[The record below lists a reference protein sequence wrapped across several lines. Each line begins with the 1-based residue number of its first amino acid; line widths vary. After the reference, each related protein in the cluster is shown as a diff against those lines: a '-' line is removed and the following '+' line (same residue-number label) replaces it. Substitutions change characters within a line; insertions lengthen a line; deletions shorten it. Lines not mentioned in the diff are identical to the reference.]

1 MVEFIIGSSG
11 TGKTTAMFERIK
23 ERSELGI
30 PQIILVPEQ
39 YSTEFDKKLYFH
51 IGAKAFNELLSMT
64 FSSLSRH
71 LFQIYGEPDRK
82 GEYADD
88 LARLILIYQAV
99 SAAKSNPNQLS
110 FFSRSCN
117 QTGFAEEVLKLIND
131 MKRSGIS
138 PQKLMQKAEFL
149 TDRLKDKTS
158 DIAEIYY
165 EYEFLMEKYGFKDN
179 LENIREAAKI
189 ANFQNFFSGKTVY
202 FDEFESFTVDQID
215 MIKVMLSAADDVV
228 ITLRTDDVNAGE
240 FTLFET
246 VNSTYKQI
254 AEICREMNIKSRLT
268 KLEKSYRFKSSDLK
282 YLNERAMRN
291 IPDSPETAPEAGNIR
306 IFEAHDMYNEAE
318 YVCAEI
324 KRLIYADKSLKYRD
338 IAIISNNIED
348 YADVFKAALSRYEI
362 PYFMSIEKPVNHTA
376 VMAFFLSLLDIL
388 TAKRFR
394 SEQIF
399 RFMKCGLLDIDITD
413 ISILENY
420 CYKWE
425 IDGRMWNEEF
435 TAADDNQE
443 ISENLRKQII
453 IPVIKLKKSLKKDIS
468 AEEISR
474 ILYEYLVD
482 SMAERNLGIL
492 MNRLI
497 KSDRDNDAAELKRL
511 WGCLMD
517 ILDSIASTLGGNK
530 IPFSD
535 IAAIMRSMIGRITY
549 SVPPQTLDSVIAAS
563 ARTARLSTP
572 KIIFVVG
579 ASEGDFPNQVNL
591 HGLFSDGD
599 KQKLSIQG
607 IDISRP
613 VTDLIAS
620 ERLIVYKSLTSASE
634 KLYLTYPL
642 SDLSGQAKY
651 PAQII
656 EQITSMFST
665 EILITEDSL
674 SPDFYAV
681 TMPAA
686 YYHYMRDRAECSVG
700 ISSIYETIMSDDD
713 YSRRMISALSK
724 KDEVHDYHISTGI
737 MEKLR
742 SFNPLY
748 LSPTAVEDFNRCHFM
763 YFCSSFLKL
772 YVPEK
777 MDLDMRIA
785 GELTHSC
792 FFSILASRSKKE
804 FEQLPYDK
812 LREEIQSAAK
822 KYREEKMAGD
832 FGKTPRFELFFNKL
846 IERLENVFLHMQYSL
861 MAGEFSPDSFELDLH
876 NVIRLNFGNGKS
888 LRFGGVIDRADIW
901 IHGDEKYF
909 RVVDYKSSG
918 KVINEKTL
926 AGGLNLQMLLYLF
939 ASAERGSKYEG
950 FIPAGVLYN
959 PIQISD
965 IEAEEA
971 KIPDFNQTEV
981 DSQLRTTGLI
991 IDVRYVLEAMES
1003 KLSGRYIPAKINK
1016 DGTLRSGSSVISSDR
1031 MELLKSFVYES
1042 LREAAESMYS
1052 GDINA
1057 DPLIEGKK
1065 LPCTYCAYS
1074 NICGNRIRK
1083 IFHKPDAEKIKKAA
1097 KILGREVEK

>member
-11 TGKTTAMFERIK
+11 TAKTTTMFERIK
-23 ERSELGI
+23 ERSELGKS
-30 PQIILVPEQ
+30 QITLVPEQ

-82 GEYADD
+82 GEYADE

-99 SAAKSNPNQLS
+99 AEAKSNPNQLS

-131 MKRSGIS
+131 MKRAGIS

-149 TDRLKDKTS
+149 TDRLRDKTA

-165 EYEFLMEKYGFKDN
+165 EYEFLMEQYGFKDN
-179 LENIREAAKI
+179 LENIREASKI

-202 FDEFESFTVDQID
+202 LDEFESFTADQID
-215 MIKVMLSAADDVV
+215 MIKVMLSSADDVV

-246 VNSTYKQI
+246 VNSTYRHI
-254 AEICREMNIKSRLT
+254 AEMCREMNIEFKLT
-268 KLEKSYRFKSSDLK
+268 KLEKSFRFKSPDLR
-282 YLNERAMRN
+282 YLSERAMRS
-291 IPDSPETAPEAGNIR
+291 IPDSSETAPQADNIR
-306 IFEAHDMYNEAE
+306 IFEAHDMYSEAE

-324 KRLIYADKSLKYRD
+324 KRIMYADKSLKYRD

-348 YADVFKAALSRYEI
+348 YADVLKAALSRYEI
-362 PYFMSIEKPVNHTA
+362 PYFMSIEKSVNHTA

-388 TAKRFR
+388 TVKHFR

-399 RFMKCGLLDIDITD
+399 RLMKCGLLDADITD

-420 CYKWE
+420 CYKWG

-435 TAADDNQE
+435 TASDDNQE

-453 IPVIKLKKSLKKDIS
+453 IPIMKLKNALKKDIS

-474 ILYEYLVD
+474 MLYEYLVD
-482 SMAERNLGIL
+482 SMVERNLGVL

-497 KSDRDNDAAELKRL
+497 KSDRDNEAAELKRL

-517 ILDSIASTLGGNK
+517 ILDSIASTLGENK
-530 IPFSD
+530 LPFSD

-549 SVPPQTLDSVIAAS
+549 SVPPQTLDSVTAAS
-563 ARTARLSTP
+563 ARTARLSAP

-607 IDISRP
+607 IDIARP
-613 VTDLIAS
+613 LTDLIAS

-642 SDLSGQAKY
+642 SDLAGQAKY

-656 EQITSMFST
+656 EQITAMFNT

-686 YYHYMRDRAECSVG
+686 YYHYMRDRAECSVE
-700 ISSIYETIMSDDD
+700 ISSIYETIMSDPD

-724 KDEVHDYHISTGI
+724 KDEVHDYHISSEI

-748 LSPTAVEDFNRCHFM
+748 LSPTAVENFNRCHFM
-763 YFCSSFLKL
+763 YFCSSFLRL
-772 YVPEK
+772 QMPEK
-777 MDLDMRIA
+777 IDLDIRIA

-792 FFSILASRSKKE
+792 FYSILASRSKKE
-804 FEQLPYDK
+804 FEQLPYDN
-812 LREEIQSAAK
+812 LRNEIQSAAK
-822 KYREEKMAGD
+822 KYRDEKMAGD

-846 IERLENVFLHMQYSL
+846 TERLENVFLHTQHSL

-876 NVIRLNFGNGKS
+876 NSVRLKFGNGKS
-888 LRFGGVIDRADIW
+888 LSFGGIIDRADIW

-926 AGGLNLQMLLYLF
+926 AGGMNLQMLLYLF
-939 ASAERGSKYEG
+939 ASAESGSKYEG

-959 PIQISD
+959 PVQISD
-965 IEAEEA
+965 IVTEEA
-971 KIPDFNQTEV
+971 KISDFNQSEV
-981 DSQLRTTGLI
+981 DSQLKTTGLI
-991 IDVRYVLEAMES
+991 IDNRCVLEAMES
-1003 KLSGRYIPAKINK
+1003 GLSGRYIPAKINK
-1016 DGTLRSGSSVISSDR
+1016 DGTFRSGSSVISGDG
-1031 MELLKSFVYES
+1031 MKLLKKFVYES
-1042 LREAAESMYS
+1042 LRESAEAMYS

-1057 DPLIEGKK
+1057 DPLIDGKK
-1065 LPCTYCAYS
+1065 LPCAYCTYG
-1074 NICGNRIRK
+1074 NICGNSSGK
-1083 IFHKPDAEKIKKAA
+1083 IFHEPDREKISEAA
-1097 KILGREVEK
+1097 KILGKEVKE